1 MAQESQVNYEQ
12 AKPLSEND
20 FEHIR
25 KLRAGIEEC
34 QENISIVPLTN
45 NSTRRNRLSRSSPS
59 SGVVNRADKVR
70 AAITNLEAKTG
81 RVLEPE
87 QALALIDDIV
97 EGRLAADEL
106 PMIHGIPQE
115 WIRTTLG
122 HITRPVGSG
131 GVRSLEAGGWYG
143 FKSYE
148 QPYDVASGFAAAW
161 KEARGL
167 S

>member
-1 MAQESQVNYEQ
+1 MLPSGWQ
-12 AKPLSEND
+12 PLSEND

-45 NSTRRNRLSRSSPS
+45 NSTRRNRLSRSSGS
-59 SGVVNRADKVR
+59 SGLDNWADKVR
-70 AAITNLEAKTG
+70 AAITNLEAKNG

-97 EGRLAADEL
+97 EGKLAAGEL
-106 PMIHGIPQE
+106 ATIHGIPQE

-122 HITRPVGSG
+122 HITRSV
-131 GVRSLEAGGWYG
+131 
-143 FKSYE
+143 
-148 QPYDVASGFAAAW
+148 
-161 KEARGL
+161 
-167 S
+167 

>member
-1 MAQESQVNYEQ
+1 MAQESQVSYEQ
-12 AKPLSEND
+12 SMCALEVILGER
-20 FEHIR
+20 FQ
-25 KLRAGIEEC
+25 KLRAEIEER
-34 QENISIVPLTN
+34 QEKISIVPL
-45 NSTRRNRLSRSSPS
+45 SKDSARRNRLSRNSGS
-59 SGVVNRADKVR
+59 SGWADKVR

-97 EGRLAADEL
+97 EGKLAADEL
-106 PMIHGIPQE
+106 AMIHGIPQE

-122 HITRPVGSG
+122 HITRAVGSG
-131 GVRSLEAGGWYG
+131 GVRSLDAGGWYE

-161 KEARGL
+161 KDARGL